1 MKFPFRI
8 LCVDDDETCEML
20 NATFKSSGIEIIS
33 ANTVAEGWRLAQS
46 ENFDLYLLAT
56 RFADG
61 DGFDLCRRIHNLVAN
76 KPVVFYSADAYPA
89 DEQRGLAAGA
99 AAYLVKPYFG
109 DLEATILKHI
119 EHAGKSAAMIYKST
133 KPTANYL
140 KTAHF

>member
-1 MKFPFRI
+1 MKFPSRI

-20 NATFKSSGIEIIS
+20 NATFKNSGIEIIS

-46 ENFDLYLLAT
+46 RNFDLYLLAT

-61 DGFDLCRRIHNLVAN
+61 DGFNLCRRIHNLVAN
-76 KPVVFYSADAYPA
+76 KPIVFYSADAYPA
-89 DEQRGLAAGA
+89 DEQKGLAAGA
-99 AAYLVKPYFG
+99 VAYLVKPYFG

-119 EHAGKSAAMIYKST
+119 ERAKKSVAMVYKSPET
-133 KPTANYL
+133 NVSYL